1 MGDHGTQL
9 ETEPTMGGQQ
19 RITGHVRSHRAIAQD
34 EVREDREHRFTCGAL
49 YPPDRDATQADTGVM
64 GVPRQAPTATTGG
77 LVLQLKAEGQDEG
90 EDTFEERLAIVQQL
104 EIGRFILKIDSDRT
118 VLPGPFGSL
127 PHVSLQRRRSW
138 KLKAH
143 NGGNTL
149 KLQASRDGLRRL
161 PRNRLECR

>member
-1 MGDHGTQL
+1 VANNASRHL
-9 ETEPTMGGQQ
+9 
-19 RITGHVRSHRAIAQD
+19 RSHRAIAQN
-34 EVREDREHRFTCGAL
+34 EVWQNREYRFTGRAL

-64 GVPRQAPTATTGG
+64 GVPRQARSATTGR

-90 EDTFEERLAIVQQL
+90 EDTFEERLAVVKQL

-127 PHVSLQRRRSW
+127 PRVSLQRRRSW

-143 NGGNTL
+143 NGGT
-149 KLQASRDGLRRL
+149 R
-161 PRNRLECR
+161 